1 MKPSRS
7 LKAYILFW
15 IIMLAIG
22 MSGILTYQSTQ
33 YFLEG
38 FLKVSE
44 RQMIE
49 AAELLPEGE
58 PAKTVA
64 FDYHVASSWEYVPE
78 QIKRIYPKPPKA
90 HEQLD
95 VTFEDWWYFSPPKQ
109 SYSLLV
115 TQNKK
120 GQLRYISRH
129 MSKEEKRKKHPE
141 RRGLDPMVVIALWG
155 VGSLVVFIG
164 VIFYV
169 MARLATPVQALYV
182 WAKNLDLEKSK
193 QPCPDFNY
201 TEFNQLARIV
211 QSSILKAGRALERER
226 AFLGFAS
233 HELRTPIATLRSNAT
248 LLDKVTPHPSAKE
261 REVRDRILRA
271 SLNMKEMTETLLWL
285 SRDADSSVPHAVVDI
300 EEVVLRVIDEQQYLL
315 TGKPVKLSVDTS
327 SYCYQLPT
335 AAFNILVTNLIRNAF
350 QHTATGNITITQKA
364 TCIQVSNS
372 TSGSDTPTQV
382 GFGLGLKLI
391 NTLVERFHWK
401 LQEDKTD
408 STLSY
413 TVYIS
418 TQPDNSYLP

>member
-1 MKPSRS
+1 MKTSRS

-33 YFLEG
+33 FFLEE
-38 FLKVSE
+38 FFKVSK

-49 AAELLPEGE
+49 AADLLPDGVL
-58 PAKTVA
+58 AQQVA
-64 FDYHVASSWEYVPE
+64 FGYHVASRWEEVP
-78 QIKRIYPKPPKA
+78 QPIKAIHPKPPNEHNRLLVK
-90 HEQLD
+90 
-95 VTFEDWWYFSPPKQ
+95 FEDWWYFSPPKQ

-129 MSKEEKRKKHPE
+129 MSQEEKHKKHPKH
-141 RRGLDPMVVIALWG
+141 RGLDPMVVITLWG

-182 WAKNLDLEKSK
+182 WAKGLDLEQSQ
-193 QPCPDFNY
+193 QPCPHFYY

-211 QSSILKAGRALERER
+211 QSSIQKAGRALERER

-248 LLDKVTPHPSAKE
+248 LLDKVNPHPSAKE
-261 REVRDRILRA
+261 REVRDRILRS

-285 SRDADSSVPHAVVDI
+285 SRDADSGVPHAVVDI
-300 EEVVLRVIDEQQYLL
+300 EEVVLRVVGEQQYLL
-315 TGKPVKLSVDTS
+315 TGKSIELHVDTS

-350 QHTATGNITITQKA
+350 QHTVTGNITITQKA
-364 TCIQVSNS
+364 TCIEVSNS
-372 TSGSDTPTQV
+372 TSGDDTPTQV

-408 STLSY
+408 TTLSY
-413 TVYIS
+413 TVYFS
-418 TQPDNSYLP
+418 TPPDNPYLS